1 MSTRE
6 YLRCFENEDM
16 RPSWR
21 STTAQL
27 RLHGGRL
34 QLWSSSAQ
42 RSRTRY
48 ASWAA
53 ARGSIG
59 RASGRAA
66 PQVSGAA
73 MWGGMDDAAVVDFF
87 TRRAPS
93 MSGQTLDTLLLS
105 HPLVRHYIDGTAP
118 RLSIGCDAPDGP
130 TYDLDGSQ
138 STLHAAI
145 RGDTGPRKLTLLN
158 FGSYT

>member
-1 MSTRE
+1 MVKHNCTRGCTAAVSALGSE
-6 YLRCFENEDM
+6 YNVYSCT
-16 RPSWR
+16 SV
-21 STTAQL
+21 TQVAI
-27 RLHGGRL
+27 GR
-34 QLWSSSAQ
+34 
-42 RSRTRY
+42 
-48 ASWAA
+48 
-53 ARGSIG
+53 SIG

-105 HPLVRHYIDGTAP
+105 HPLVRHYIDGTPP

>member
-1 MSTRE
+1 
-6 YLRCFENEDM
+6 M
-16 RPSWR
+16 RPSWL
-21 STTAQL
+21 STTAL
-27 RLHGGRL
+27 KRLHGGRL
-34 QLWSSSAQ
+34 SSREFECTTYGPVTQ
-42 RSRTRY
+42 VGPRPEGRSVDR
-48 ASWAA
+48 S
-53 ARGSIG
+53 GVG
-59 RASGRAA
+59 RRAA

-105 HPLVRHYIDGTAP
+105 HPLVRHYIDGTPP
-118 RLSIGCDAPDGP
+118 RLSIGGDAPDGP

-138 STLHAAI
+138 STLHEAI

>member
-1 MSTRE
+1 MAKHNCTRG
-6 YLRCFENEDM
+6 C
-16 RPSWR
+16 
-21 STTAQL
+21 TAAVSAL
-27 RLHGGRL
+27 
-34 QLWSSSAQ
+34 SSSNVHNV
-42 RSRTRY
+42 RTRY
-48 ASWAA
+48 ASWAEA
-53 ARGSIG
+53 PRVG
-59 RASGRAA
+59 RRVGPRRRCR
-66 PQVSGAA
+66 AA

-105 HPLVRHYIDGTAP
+105 HPLVRHYIDGTPP

>member
-1 MSTRE
+1 
-6 YLRCFENEDM
+6 
-16 RPSWR
+16 
-21 STTAQL
+21 
-27 RLHGGRL
+27 
-34 QLWSSSAQ
+34 
-42 RSRTRY
+42 
-48 ASWAA
+48 
-53 ARGSIG
+53 
-59 RASGRAA
+59 
-66 PQVSGAA
+66 

-105 HPLVRHYIDGTAP
+105 HPLVRHYIDGTPP

-138 STLHAAI
+138 STLHEAI